1 MTRNVAAPRSRCFH
15 SGIEIIV
22 PPCNQRLALWNLYN
36 GRIGKGESIRAFP
49 LSNGTEQDVWAYIA
63 REAIPIVPLYFA
75 KPRPVVWRDGT

>member
-1 MTRNVAAPRSRCFH
+1 MGASARAKA
-15 SGIEIIV
+15 SG
-22 PPCNQRLALWNLYN
+22 L
-36 GRIGKGESIRAFP
+36 SP